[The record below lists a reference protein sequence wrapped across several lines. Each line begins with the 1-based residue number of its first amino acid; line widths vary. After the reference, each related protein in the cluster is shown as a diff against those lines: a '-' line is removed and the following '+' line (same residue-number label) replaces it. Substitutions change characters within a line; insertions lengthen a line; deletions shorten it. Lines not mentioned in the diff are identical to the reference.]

1 MEIDVN
7 KFVQLTQGI
16 KQNIQQV
23 IVGKDEAIENIL
35 VCLVANGH
43 VLIEDVPGI
52 GKTTLV
58 HALAKSVNLSFK
70 RIQFTPD
77 LMPAD
82 VTGFNLY
89 NPALGQFVFQP
100 GAAMSNIILADEIN
114 RTSPKTQSALL
125 EAMQESQVTVDSIS
139 YPLEKPYMVLATQ
152 NPIEHLGTYPLP
164 EAQLDRFM
172 MKIDL
177 GYPSKDE
184 EVDIL
189 SVNMKNRTVDNLEQ
203 VCSRTDVLWMQ
214 EQLDEVY
221 VKNEIK
227 EYVVDLVRQT
237 RNKKEI
243 LIGASPRASQMLMKA
258 AMARALVKGRDF
270 VLPEDVKALAT
281 KVLCH
286 RIVLKQ
292 DRYIEATDAEKIVLS
307 ILESTSIKIK

>member
-1 MEIDVN
+1 
-7 KFVQLTQGI
+7 
-16 KQNIQQV
+16 
-23 IVGKDEAIENIL
+23 
-35 VCLVANGH
+35 
-43 VLIEDVPGI
+43 
-52 GKTTLV
+52 
-58 HALAKSVNLSFK
+58 
-70 RIQFTPD
+70 
-77 LMPAD
+77 
-82 VTGFNLY
+82 
-89 NPALGQFVFQP
+89 
-100 GAAMSNIILADEIN
+100 
-114 RTSPKTQSALL
+114 
-125 EAMQESQVTVDSIS
+125 MQ
-139 YPLEKPYMVLATQ
+139 
-152 NPIEHLGTYPLP
+152 
-164 EAQLDRFM
+164 
-172 MKIDL
+172 
-177 GYPSKDE
+177 DE

-189 SVNMKNRTVDNLEQ
+189 SVNMKNRTVDKLEQ
-203 VCSRTDVLWMQ
+203 VCSRTDVLWIQ

-307 ILESTSIKIK
+307 ILESTPIKIK